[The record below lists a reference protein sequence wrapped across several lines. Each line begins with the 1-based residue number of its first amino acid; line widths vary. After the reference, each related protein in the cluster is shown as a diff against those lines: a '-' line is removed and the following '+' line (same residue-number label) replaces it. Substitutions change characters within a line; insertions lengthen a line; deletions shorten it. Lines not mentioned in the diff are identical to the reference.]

1 MNLMAETKALAKNL
15 AAHGKLRMTPSE
27 AFVETLVAQGVK
39 DTFGIV
45 GSAYMDAHDLFMQG
59 PSGIAPPEQQTDEA
73 SFAKHVAQRL
83 NHGALHADYADLVLV
98 ADPQTL
104 GLVRPQLHKETLDRL
119 RGEVAKT
126 LTNARLEDITSAL
139 D

>member
-1 MNLMAETKALAKNL
+1 MQPLPAGTLVVVADGEKARLFRNVGDGKALQ
-15 AAHGKLRMTPSE
+15 LRQE
-27 AFVETLVAQGVK
+27 AM
-39 DTFGIV
+39 
-45 GSAYMDAHDLFMQG
+45 MDAHDMFLQG

-83 NHGALHADYADLVLV
+83 NHGALHDDYADLVLV